1 VAVLLARQPD
11 ATPGCRQMAR
21 LLKNST
27 QNQLMTFLRR
37 VKKLINKV
45 QVGDAVLL
53 PAIVEG
59 EELLLL
65 LARTSERYF
74 DVVRHSSNASHH
86 GIDMAS
92 GSRLLR

>member
-1 VAVLLARQPD
+1 
-11 ATPGCRQMAR
+11 M
-21 LLKNST
+21 
-27 QNQLMTFLRR
+27 FLRDIDH
-37 VKKLINKV
+37 VALAHDIFKFPGP
-45 QVGDAVLL
+45 QGDVLL

-86 GIDMAS
+86 GIDVAS